1 MLQMNDY
8 WGPSQK
14 MLTDTAFLTSLREY
28 DKDNIPPAVIERIR
42 REYIKDP
49 LFVPAVV
56 AKASSA
62 AEGLCK
68 WVKAMESYDR
78 VAKVSHGVGCGVGG
92 WS

>member
-1 MLQMNDY
+1 MNDY

-78 VAKVSHGVGCGVGG
+78 VAKVSHEEGCGVGV
-92 WS
+92 WCW